1 MVKDRCEWWLYEF
14 RCGLLGGMTMYK
26 LIYDD
31 IVNSYCILRKS
42 DGAIIPIGIGNRDYQ
57 QFVNDIYTNG
67 IGIVE
72 GADYVGVTTY
82 TDARV
87 AEYPPIV
94 DQLDKIY
101 HSGIDAWKADI
112 KVIKD
117 KYPKTQVGITS
128 VAPIPDW
135 VNTALFEKQKEEY
148 IKATARLAQ
157 YELSTGVKGVIGTEK
172 VWDNEKNSLVDRD
185 VIGYVIE
192 PLPLYVEGVGRNPLI
207 IQDEAERRTAQ
218 RVIDNSPQSVIDS
231 INT

>member
-1 MVKDRCEWWLYEF
+1 MS
-14 RCGLLGGMTMYK
+14 MYK

-31 IVNSYCILRKS
+31 IVNSYCIQRKS
-42 DGAIIPIGIGNRDYQ
+42 DNCTFMSDSYDNTEYQ
-57 QFVNDIYTNG
+57 QFANDIYEKG

-82 TDARV
+82 TEARK

-128 VAPIPDW
+128 IAPIPDW
-135 VNTALFEKQKEEY
+135 VNTALFNKQKVEY
-148 IKATARLAQ
+148 IRAKERLER
-157 YELSTGVKGVIGTEK
+157 YELSAGVKNEDGTYKIE
-172 VWDNEKNSLVDRD
+172 SLPISVEIQGDRM
-185 VIGYVIE
+185 
-192 PLPLYVEGVGRNPLI
+192 RNPLI
-207 IQDEAERRTAQ
+207 VRDEEEREAAQ
-218 RVIDNSPQSVIDS
+218 KTITQTPQAVIDS